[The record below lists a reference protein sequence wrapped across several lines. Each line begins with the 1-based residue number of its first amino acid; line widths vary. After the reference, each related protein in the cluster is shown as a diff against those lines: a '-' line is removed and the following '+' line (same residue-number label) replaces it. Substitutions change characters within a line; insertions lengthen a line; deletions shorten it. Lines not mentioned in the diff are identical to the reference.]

1 MGAAAVA
8 IDGGDGHDTLVLTGP
23 GTLGDLAQVEA
34 VELQGN
40 WTLTDEG
47 YDVAFQDGA
56 QVLTLAAG
64 LLADGQF
71 SGTIS
76 GFAEEDR
83 IELSG
88 LGATEATLG
97 EGNLLTITGGANGP
111 VTLQLDPAAD
121 FTGMAFTPR
130 FERPGRQL
138 SQLRPG
144 QCRR

>member
-1 MGAAAVA
+1 M
-8 IDGGDGHDTLVLTGP
+8 
-23 GTLGDLAQVEA
+23 
-34 VELQGN
+34 
-40 WTLTDEG
+40 
-47 YDVAFQDGA
+47 
-56 QVLTLAAG
+56 LTLAAG
-64 LLADGQF
+64 LLTDGQF

-111 VTLQLDPAAD
+111 ATLQLDPAAD
-121 FTGMAFTPR
+121 FTGMAFSAR
-130 FERPGRQL
+130 FERQRRQL